1 MIKEILIIDDSALM
15 RRVISDI
22 INSDSRFN
30 VAGFA
35 IDGLEALNLLMDNPD
50 KYDAILL
57 DINMPKMNGLELLE
71 NLQNNN
77 INNKIIIVSTAAVE
91 GAKETIKALEL
102 GAFDFVKKPESFIDV
117 RSDYFKNQVIKALI
131 IATDMNMDDEYDY
144 GTIDINQPEEE
155 TRIKPELKDIVKP
168 KTIETNQPV
177 EKDNFTK
184 STYKKVAKSHKNK
197 LIAIACSTGGPKALH
212 SIVPKI
218 PKDID
223 ASVLIVQH
231 MPEGFTK
238 SLSER
243 LNDLS
248 GADVKEASHGD
259 VLKKG
264 VVYIAKGGTH
274 LTVNKKGPNHRLY
287 VKAGT
292 PVRGLMPCADLMYES
307 LKDCDY
313 DEIICVVLTGMG
325 SDGTEG
331 IKELNKS
338 KDIYVIAQDEETSV
352 VYGMPRS
359 IYKAGIVDEKLP
371 LDKIVESII
380 NKMGV
385 N

>member
-1 MIKEILIIDDSALM
+1 MLKEILIIDDSALM

-22 INSDSRFN
+22 INTDSRFN

-35 IDGLEALNLLMDNPD
+35 IDGLEALNILTENPD
-50 KYDAILL
+50 KYDAVLL

-77 INNKIIIVSTAAVE
+77 INNRIIIVSTAAVE
-91 GAKETIKALEL
+91 GAKETIRALEL
-102 GAFDFVKKPESFIDV
+102 GAFDFVKKPDSYIDV
-117 RSDYFKNQVIKALI
+117 KSNYFKNQVINALI
-131 IATDMNMDDEYDY
+131 IATNLNMDEEDNYE
-144 GTIDINQPEEE
+144 TIHSNQPAEDLI
-155 TRIKPELKDIVKP
+155 IKPEIRAIVKP
-168 KTIETNQPV
+168 EEKEVFMKPKHKKTVTSG
-177 EKDNFTK
+177 T
-184 STYKKVAKSHKNK
+184 SHNK

-212 SIVPKI
+212 SIIPKI

-223 ASVLIVQH
+223 ASILIVQH

-238 SLSER
+238 SLSDR

-248 GADVKEASHGD
+248 SVEVREASNGD

-264 VVYIAKGGTH
+264 IVYIAKGGSH
-274 LTVNKKGPNHRLY
+274 LTVNKKGANHRLS
-287 VKAGT
+287 VKVGS
-292 PVRGLMPCADLMYES
+292 PVRGLMPCADIMYES
-307 LKDCDY
+307 LKNCDY

-325 SDGTEG
+325 SDGTKG
-331 IKELNKS
+331 IKELSES
-338 KDIYVIAQDEETSV
+338 KNTYVIAQDEGTSV

-371 LDKIVESII
+371 LDKIVQSII